1 MLDNFDT
8 AYSSPFAF
16 LIIRSIQDVEN
27 IFKMNLDASPALV
40 EDDLL
45 WEAHDVVSE
54 GYIL

>member
-1 MLDNFDT
+1 MQDNFDT

-40 EDDLL
+40 EDGLL
-45 WEAHDVVSE
+45 GEADDVVSE

>member
-1 MLDNFDT
+1 MQDNFDT

-40 EDDLL
+40 EDALL
-45 WEAHDVVSE
+45 READDVVSE